1 MEPNHNLTNCK
12 CNPNAKRNLQ
22 LSKFAL
28 SSIIPNHI
36 AFREC
41 YHCQLALAANSDP
54 VWHISSLSSMSMACS
69 CGLQHSVY
77 FLLMHSSVE
86 ESIRIVED
94 RDKWRKYVH
103 SVVKP
108 EIEDG

>member
-1 MEPNHNLTNCK
+1 MPNEIYNFQNL
-12 CNPNAKRNLQ
+12 PLAV
-22 LSKFAL
+22 
-28 SSIIPNHI
+28 SSLAM

-41 YHCQLALAANSDP
+41 YHYQLALAANSDP
-54 VWHISSLSSMSMACS
+54 VWHISSLNSMSMACS
-69 CGLQHSVY
+69 CRQQYSVY
-77 FLLMHSSVE
+77 FLLMYSSVE